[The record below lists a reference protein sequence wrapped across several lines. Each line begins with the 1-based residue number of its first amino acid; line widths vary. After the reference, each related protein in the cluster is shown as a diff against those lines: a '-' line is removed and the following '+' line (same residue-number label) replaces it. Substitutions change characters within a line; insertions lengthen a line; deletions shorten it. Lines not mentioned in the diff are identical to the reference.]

1 MHKVY
6 AVLEVYT
13 PASYGEEPSYEVPI
27 RYFTSEASAA
37 KFAEAADLDS
47 EPEVEY
53 VVRKVTVHD

>member
-13 PASYGEEPSYEVPI
+13 SAPYDVEDSYEVPI

-47 EPEVEY
+47 GPEF
-53 VVRKVTVHD
+53 

>member
-13 PASYGEEPSYEVPI
+13 PASYDEEPGYDVPI

-47 EPEVEY
+47 
-53 VVRKVTVHD
+53 

>member
-13 PASYGEEPSYEVPI
+13 PASYDEEPGYDVPI

-47 EPEVEY
+47 GPEFEY
-53 VVRKVTVHD
+53 VVWEVTVHD